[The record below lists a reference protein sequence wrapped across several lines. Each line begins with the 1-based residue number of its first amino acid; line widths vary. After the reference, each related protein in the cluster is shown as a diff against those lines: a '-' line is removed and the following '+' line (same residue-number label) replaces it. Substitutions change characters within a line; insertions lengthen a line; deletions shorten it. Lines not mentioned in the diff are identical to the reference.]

1 MINSENILLN
11 IVLILLFF
19 KLLLI
24 IDKCFVTNKKNKKKD
39 DDYVTKKYE
48 QFIDNFSF
56 DDENMYKMD
65 YSELKNIN
73 ELSKDLKKDIKI
85 SIDNSI
91 NVNKEGLNEP
101 KQRFP
106 LYVNYRYN
114 WAKLFPTKKQLKT
127 YNNEEYYKNFS
138 EN

>member
-24 IDKCFVTNKKNKKKD
+24 IDKCFVTNKKNNKY

-91 NVNKEGLNEP
+91 NMGKEGLNELI
-101 KQRFP
+101 QRFP

-127 YNNEEYYKNFS
+127 YNNEEYYKKFS